1 PLEVPYAWLVDWSK
15 DFAGKTAL
23 SAVKQAGVR
32 KKLAGFEMTGRGIA
46 RHGYPV
52 TKDGRAIGF
61 VTSGTFSPT
70 LNKAIGLAF
79 IDAECASPEQAIAI
93 GIRDAVSPAKIVPLP
108 FYKRLK

>member
-1 PLEVPYAWLVDWSK
+1 VDWNK
-15 DFAGKTAL
+15 DFAGKPAL
-23 SAVKQAGVR
+23 AAIREKGIR

-52 TKDGRAIGF
+52 SKDGREIGY

-79 IDAECASPEQAIAI
+79 IDAENAEPDAEIAI
-93 GIRDAVSPAKIVPLP
+93 GIRDAASGAKIVRLP
-108 FYKRLK
+108 FYKRQK